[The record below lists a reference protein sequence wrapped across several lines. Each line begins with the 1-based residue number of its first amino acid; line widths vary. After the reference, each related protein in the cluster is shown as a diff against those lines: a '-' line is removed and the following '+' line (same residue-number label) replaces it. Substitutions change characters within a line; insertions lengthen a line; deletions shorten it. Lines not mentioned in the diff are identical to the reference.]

1 MKKTA
6 PKKAKSKL
14 KGVLLISL
22 VIFFV
27 LSSGFYFLTAGV
39 RSAKRIEQTLIDRF
53 DWADNYTPAIDG
65 YIDAQRIEAFI
76 RVREAVQPGCADYQ
90 GVLSSIGELEKLDT
104 DQEKPASEAA
114 STGLQALKSAFSAG
128 PKMLKFSTT
137 RNQALLAADM
147 GLGEYLYIYLTTY
160 GEQLANE
167 SSSEFSTTEEAYI
180 SDRSREEYT
189 QILTNQLQALQA
201 SELKASNP
209 NLETELQVEIAALK
223 DGSHPSPWPNGP
235 VGKARESLAPYQQQ
249 LSGLYCSGVVKI
261 ELLQKNRGFN
271 LDG

>member
-1 MKKTA
+1 MKKPA
-6 PKKAKSKL
+6 PKKAKSKR
-14 KGVLLISL
+14 KGLVLTGL
-22 VIFFV
+22 VSIFV
-27 LSSGFYFLTAGV
+27 IASGFYFLTAGV
-39 RSAKRIEQTLIDRF
+39 RSAKHIEQTLIDRF

-65 YIDAQRIEAFI
+65 YIAPQRIEAFI
-76 RVREAVQPGCADYQ
+76 RVREAVQPGCADFQ
-90 GVLSSIGELEKLDT
+90 AVLTNIGELDKLDS

-137 RNQALLAADM
+137 RNQALLAEDM
-147 GLGEYLYIYLTTY
+147 GLGEYFYIYLTTY

-167 SSSEFSTTEEAYI
+167 SASEFAATEEAYI
-180 SDRSREEYT
+180 SDRTREEYT

-201 SELKASNP
+201 SELRASSP
-209 NLETELQVEIAALK
+209 NLETDLRVEIAALT
-223 DGSHPSPWPNGP
+223 DGSHPSPWPSGP
-235 VGKARESLAPYQQQ
+235 VGKAQESLALYQPQ
-249 LSGLYCSGVVKI
+249 LAGLYCSGVVKI